1 VKAFL
6 CAVIVALGL
15 GIGAYT
21 VLESNQMAADQKFR
35 SGATRL

>member
-1 VKAFL
+1 MKAFL
-6 CAVIVALGL
+6 MAVIVALGL

-21 VLESNQMAADQKFR
+21 VLEQNQMGASQKFS